1 MTNIRHTGIV
11 VTNIDNSI
19 KFYNQYFGF
28 EVKKD
33 MLERGDYIDN
43 FCSLKGVNVRTVKMA
58 LENGNMI
65 ELLDFVSHP
74 EDNLDKKINQIGCT
88 HIALTV
94 DDLDSLYDRMK
105 TDGVHFNCAPQSS
118 PDGMAKATF
127 CRDPDGTFI
136 ELVEILN

>member
-88 HIALTV
+88 HIALTIEN
-94 DDLDSLYDRMK
+94 LEETYDVMK
-105 TDGVHFNCAPQSS
+105 SDGVFFNCMPQSS
-118 PDGMAKATF
+118 PDGRAKATF
-127 CRDPDGTFI
+127 CKDPDGTFI

>member
-88 HIALTV
+88 HIALN
-94 DDLDSLYDRMK
+94 R
-105 TDGVHFNCAPQSS
+105 
-118 PDGMAKATF
+118 
-127 CRDPDGTFI
+127 
-136 ELVEILN
+136 

>member
-11 VTNIDNSI
+11 VTDIDKSI
-19 KFYNQYFGF
+19 EFYSQYFGF
-28 EVKKD
+28 KTQKD
-33 MLERGDYIDN
+33 LIESGEYIDN
-43 FCSLKGVNVRTVKMA
+43 FCSMKGVEVRTVKMS
-58 LENGNMI
+58 LENGDMI

-74 EDNLDKKINQIGCT
+74 EDNHDKKINHIGCT

-94 DDLDSLYDRMK
+94 DDLDSLYNRMK
-105 TDGVHFNCAPQSS
+105 NDGVFFNCEPQSP

-127 CRDPDGTFI
+127 CKDPDGTFI